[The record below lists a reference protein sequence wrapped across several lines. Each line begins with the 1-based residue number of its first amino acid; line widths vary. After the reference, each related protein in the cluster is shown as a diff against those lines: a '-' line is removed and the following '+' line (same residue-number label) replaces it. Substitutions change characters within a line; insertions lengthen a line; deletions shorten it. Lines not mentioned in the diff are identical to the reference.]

1 MQIEYRTSRDLDIT
15 RILCDRCA
23 RCIWTVEG
31 KLTDSHLTDR
41 SGAMCLCESCAN
53 DCVREPEYGESDF
66 PF

>member
-1 MQIEYRTSRDLDIT
+1 MQVEYKTSRDLDIT

-41 SGAMCLCESCAN
+41 SGAMCLCEDCAKA
-53 DCVREPEYGESDF
+53 CVIEPSVVTGEI